1 MKFLLDHDVPDNL
14 SYLLQQ
20 LNHDVSLL
28 RHVLPQASSD
38 SAVLSFAHEQGC
50 LLVTCN
56 RDDSVRLAKE
66 QPHQGI
72 VVIIRR
78 TTRAAERAALFRR
91 LERAG
96 ASGLRDN
103 VNFAVVIVR

>member
-1 MKFLLDHDVPDNL
+1 MRFLLDHDVPDDL
-14 SYLLQQ
+14 SYLLRQ

-28 RHVLPQASSD
+28 RQVLPEASSD
-38 SAVLSFAHEQGC
+38 SAVLRFAHEQGC
-50 LLVTCN
+50 VLVTCN
-56 RDDSVRLAKE
+56 RDDFVRLAQE

-78 TTRAAERAALFRR
+78 KTRAAERAALFRL

-96 ASGLRDN
+96 ASGLQDN
-103 VNFAVVIVR
+103 VNFA

>member
-1 MKFLLDHDVPDNL
+1 MRFLFDHDVPDNL

-20 LNHDVSLL
+20 LNHEVWLL
-28 RHVLPQASSD
+28 RHVLPQGSSD
-38 SAVLSFAHEQGC
+38 SAILSFAHEHGC

-56 RDDSVRLAKE
+56 RDDFVRLAKE

-78 TTRAAERAALFRR
+78 KTRAAERAALFRL

-96 ASGLRDN
+96 TSGLMNN
-103 VNFAVVIVR
+103 VNFA